1 MKLNYKNTILV
12 GLAFMTIS
20 AFWQLY
26 DYVIPLIL
34 KYSFEVGDTINGTI
48 MALDNVIALFMLPLF
63 GLLSDRTSTR
73 MGRRKPY
80 ILFGTITAVVLMML
94 IPFAAHTRQVAV
106 FIVGLGLLLISLATY
121 RSPAVALMPD
131 ITPKPLRSQGNAI
144 INLMGAVGGALIL
157 LLNGF
162 LAPDSTNPDTAN
174 YWPLFLVTAGI
185 MMIGMI
191 ALMVTIDEPKLVKKM
206 RVDSAAMGIDPEEAV
221 ETKDKTKK
229 EKTRLP
235 RELRPSMLLILSS
248 IVLWFMGYNAV
259 TTAFSRYVTRES
271 FGMTAK
277 QGSFILMVAVITAT
291 IAFVPI
297 GFISS
302 KIGRKKSI
310 MGGIVLLVTVFAT
323 ATLYTG
329 FSPLMYISFALAG
342 IAWAAINV
350 NSLPMVL
357 ELSKG
362 ADVGRFTGFYYTA
375 SMAAQIATPIIS
387 GALLQYVGYWTLF
400 PYGALFIGLAFFT
413 MLFVRHGDSRPI
425 PPKSKLEALDAGD

>member
-1 MKLNYKNTILV
+1 
-12 GLAFMTIS
+12 
-20 AFWQLY
+20 
-26 DYVIPLIL
+26 
-34 KYSFEVGDTINGTI
+34 
-48 MALDNVIALFMLPLF
+48 
-63 GLLSDRTSTR
+63 
-73 MGRRKPY
+73 
-80 ILFGTITAVVLMML
+80 
-94 IPFAAHTRQVAV
+94 
-106 FIVGLGLLLISLATY
+106 
-121 RSPAVALMPD
+121 
-131 ITPKPLRSQGNAI
+131 
-144 INLMGAVGGALIL
+144 
-157 LLNGF
+157 

-221 ETKDKTKK
+221 ETKDKTKKK

-413 MLFVRHGDSRPI
+413 MLFVRHGDSKPI